1 MLRKIFDNLVSLNLG
16 IWLIIGVI
24 LLMAIGSFSSGE
36 GPFGTI
42 NEMPLVA
49 WLQGAPVSSSWWL
62 WVTILLLAVLAI
74 NTILCSIESLRSK
87 AGRGKF
93 WIIIAPQVMHLGF
106 LLIMLAHLMSAWGGY
121 KQVMQVQEHSVIG
134 FPDGSSVR
142 VGPISASLGQRGM
155 MTGFGAEMAYQEGGK
170 ELTRRVS
177 PNNPLFH
184 KGVGIY
190 VKDVA
195 MMPMPAALVEIHRE
209 PGAGLAL
216 GGALLFTV
224 GNIVL
229 VAVRRG
235 K

>member
-1 MLRKIFDNLVSLNLG
+1 MIRKTYQLLASLNLG
-16 IWLIIGVI
+16 IWLIVGVL
-24 LLMAIGSFSSGE
+24 LLMAAGSFASGE
-36 GPFGTI
+36 GPVGSL
-42 NEMPLVA
+42 NDMPLFV
-49 WLQGAPVSSSWWL
+49 WLEAAPLASSWWL
-62 WVTILLLAVLAI
+62 WGAIILLAVLAL

-106 LLIMLAHLMSAWGGY
+106 LFIMLAHLMSAWGGY

-142 VGPISASLGQRGM
+142 VGPISASLGPRGM
-155 MTGFGAEMAYQEGGK
+155 MTEFGAEMAYREGGK

-184 KGVGIY
+184 KGIGIY

-216 GGALLFTV
+216 GGALLFTL
-224 GNIVL
+224 GNVVL
-229 VAVRRG
+229 VTVRRG